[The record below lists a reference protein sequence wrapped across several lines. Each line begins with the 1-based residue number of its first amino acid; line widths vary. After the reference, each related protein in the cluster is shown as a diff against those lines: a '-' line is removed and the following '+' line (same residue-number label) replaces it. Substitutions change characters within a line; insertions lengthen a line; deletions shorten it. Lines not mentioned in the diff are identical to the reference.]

1 MSMPGTGTPVP
12 KAALQRMFTQ
22 VGEVVYFSPSPSP
35 AGIDDEGPS
44 LNLSLSGMSSS
55 ASSGV
60 LVSREPS
67 ESEMVKKE
75 SVDVNGLGRE
85 EPE

>member
-1 MSMPGTGTPVP
+1 MSIPGTATPVP

-22 VGEVVYFSPSPSP
+22 VGEVVYFSPSPSRSSL
-35 AGIDDEGPS
+35 DNEGPNFS
-44 LNLSLSGMSSS
+44 LGFSGTSSL

-60 LVSREPS
+60 LVSRESS